1 MRVRVSIDVTLPLCR
16 GRLISFE
23 NGDKGEGWV
32 SFKYERLPNICY
44 WWCCL
49 KHVDKDCDNWIESD
63 GTSTQ
68 EDQEYGSWI
77 RTAPA
82 PLNRK
87 LVIRVPGFYETWKK
101 KNQNTSQGRGEG
113 SSLVAGGL
121 PNNQLRWNR
130 LKIWKWPI
138 SREKLMKLF

>member
-16 GRLISFE
+16 GPLISFE

-44 WWCCL
+44 WCCSL

-87 LVIRVPGFYETWKK
+87 LVIRVLVFTKPERRRIRIQAKGVVKGLLWWQGDCQT
-101 KNQNTSQGRGEG
+101 TSY
-113 SSLVAGGL
+113 GGTDA
-121 PNNQLRWNR
+121 RYGYD
-130 LKIWKWPI
+130 
-138 SREKLMKLF
+138 

>member
-1 MRVRVSIDVTLPLCR
+1 MRVRVSIDITLPLCR

-44 WWCCL
+44 WCCCL
-49 KHVDKDCDNWIESD
+49 NHVDKDCDHWIESD

-87 LVIRVPGFYETWKK
+87 LAIRVPGFYKTRKK
-101 KNQNTSQGRGEG
+101 KNQNSQGRGEG
-113 SSLVAGGL
+113 SSPVAGGTAKQ
-121 PNNQLRWNR
+121 QLWWNR
-130 LKIWKWPI
+130 RKIWKLLI